1 MLKYKGYV
9 GVFEFDEK
17 THLFLGKVANS
28 YQLITF
34 KGRSVES
41 TEQDFKNVINEHIN
55 WYKQHGKKPEK
66 PLCIFT
72 ESEKV

>member
-17 THLFLGKVANS
+17 SSLFLGKVVNS
-28 YQLITF
+28 HQLITF

-41 TEQDFKNVINEHIN
+41 TEQDFKDAINEHIN
-55 WYKQHGKKPEK
+55 WCKQRGKESEK
-66 PLCIFT
+66 PLPI
-72 ESEKV
+72 SHIN